1 MLTSNYNQC
10 NFIYYLQLVPPA
22 DVYMSA
28 ASYARRR
35 FQTIH
40 LSLYLLNHYYPR
52 WTQIPY
58 TLPSPSFLYIMPIMS
73 LPFPPLSF
81 FWCSPFQ
88 SKPLLWLGDG
98 AGDLLYLTIKIL
110 NIACRHYGEPSPPP
124 SPPPPLLSRHLLRW
138 LQISTWTD
146 EFNNSIVFSSPSF
159 PLLRAASRQ
168 SLMVYS

>member
-1 MLTSNYNQC
+1 MDNWYIDSTGTEKTLKTVPPLCMYNQC
-10 NFIYYLQLVPPA
+10 NFIYYLQLVTPA
-22 DVYMSA
+22 DVYISA

-81 FWCSPFQ
+81 F
-88 SKPLLWLGDG
+88 
-98 AGDLLYLTIKIL
+98 
-110 NIACRHYGEPSPPP
+110 
-124 SPPPPLLSRHLLRW
+124 
-138 LQISTWTD
+138 
-146 EFNNSIVFSSPSF
+146 
-159 PLLRAASRQ
+159 
-168 SLMVYS
+168 